1 MSHRFPPRGRLLRQG
16 PGSPAQNMAIDE
28 ALLRLVTVP
37 ILRLYRWDCP
47 AISIGYFD
55 SFRDVPAGR
64 PFVRRFTGGGLVD
77 HARDVTYSIIVPRD
91 HPLSQAG
98 PQESYCQVHRAIADA
113 LATCGWTAELA
124 DQSAQTASNACFQK
138 PVKFD
143 VVQDG
148 TKLAGAAQR
157 RTREGCLHQ
166 GSILLP
172 AVPNRDALEQSLIAC
187 LQPLLAERLEPDE
200 LTTAET
206 TKADLLEHDRYSTEA
221 WNRSR

>member
-1 MSHRFPPRGRLLRQG
+1 
-16 PGSPAQNMAIDE
+16 MAIDE

-37 ILRLYRWDCP
+37 VLRLYRWDCP

-55 SFRDVPAGR
+55 SFRDVPEGR

-91 HPLSQAG
+91 HPLNQAG
-98 PQESYCQVHRAIADA
+98 PQESYCQVHRAVADA
-113 LATCGWTAELA
+113 LATCGWTVELA
-124 DQSAQTASNACFQK
+124 AQPAQTASNACFQK

-172 AVPNRDALEQSLIAC
+172 SDPNREALEQELIVRLA
-187 LQPLLAERLEPDE
+187 PLLADEIHPDE
-200 LTTAET
+200 LTAAET
-206 TKADLLEHDRYSTEA
+206 TKAHQLDHNRYATEA
-221 WNRSR
+221 WNCSR

>member
-1 MSHRFPPRGRLLRQG
+1 MSEPLFPCARLLRQG
-16 PGSPAQNMAIDE
+16 PGSPSLNMAIDE

-77 HARDVTYSIIVPRD
+77 HARDLTYSIIVPRE
-91 HPLSQAG
+91 HPLNQAG
-98 PQESYCQVHRAIADA
+98 PQESYCLIHQAVADA
-113 LATCGWTAELA
+113 LGRSGWTAELA
-124 DQSAQTASNACFQK
+124 TQPAPNASNACFQK

-143 VVQDG
+143 VIQGG

-172 AVPNRDALEQSLIAC
+172 SDPDRDALEHALIVH
-187 LQPLLAERLEPDE
+187 LTPLLAGELHPDE
-200 LTTAET
+200 LTAAET
-206 TKADLLEHDRYSTEA
+206 AKADQLDHDRYATEA